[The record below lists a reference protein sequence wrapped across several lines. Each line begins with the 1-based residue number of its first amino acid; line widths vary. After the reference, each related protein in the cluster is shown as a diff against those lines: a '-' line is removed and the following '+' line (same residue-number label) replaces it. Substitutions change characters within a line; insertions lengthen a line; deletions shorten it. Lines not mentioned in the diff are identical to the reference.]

1 LRKTEDFN
9 FWLHPAIHLH
19 LRCFFDRSYP
29 EADQRKTAERAYT
42 EAEGLFSIQFTG
54 VLQVGARAKAVEA
67 LTKEGDNLDHS
78 LYLSHKNG
86 WRQAEVGILHGLNAL
101 LIHQGRYEQWRMV
114 FSSVWGD
121 FIGPDL
127 EPLPGTE
134 KWWSFVLDHRLRIA
148 MEDADL
154 ETAEPIARR
163 IKKYQEENASAI
175 SKSVGSRYTGEQRK
189 RLQDLAIAT
198 GRLADVLREKE
209 EPESIAVN
217 EEALTIYNLI
227 EDKPGVAIRHLNL
240 GHCYKNLEAIR
251 DLTKSQEHYQTAYD
265 NYPEND
271 TLARGQCL
279 AQISMIWVDRL
290 EAQANGKPFSDEL
303 KERLDAAIEQYET
316 ALGMLPPDAW
326 GDLANLHNQ
335 LANALRFDPDRQE
348 EALDHARSSCEMAI
362 AIGQYFE
369 AATTRLNLAQLL
381 AMMQRPVE
389 AMAAA
394 EQALTEYAA
403 IGISEGEFIDVLRR
417 IKHLGH

>member
-1 LRKTEDFN
+1 
-9 FWLHPAIHLH
+9 
-19 LRCFFDRSYP
+19 
-29 EADQRKTAERAYT
+29 
-42 EAEGLFSIQFTG
+42 
-54 VLQVGARAKAVEA
+54 
-67 LTKEGDNLDHS
+67 
-78 LYLSHKNG
+78 
-86 WRQAEVGILHGLNAL
+86 
-101 LIHQGRYEQWRMV
+101 
-114 FSSVWGD
+114 
-121 FIGPDL
+121 
-127 EPLPGTE
+127 
-134 KWWSFVLDHRLRIA
+134 
-148 MEDADL
+148 
-154 ETAEPIARR
+154 
-163 IKKYQEENASAI
+163 
-175 SKSVGSRYTGEQRK
+175 
-189 RLQDLAIAT
+189 
-198 GRLADVLREKE
+198 VLREKE